1 MPSQQDVANL
11 AKVSFMTVSRVINN
25 QPNVKEETRL
35 KVLSA
40 IRELG
45 YYPDATARA
54 LNTGKTK
61 NIGVVFPHE
70 EYIFSHPFFVE
81 LSIALEEQLSK
92 RGYHLFLGMNRTG
105 GGYEDS
111 ISFLSERK
119 VDGLILIAP
128 LKDDPIIDRLKKAD
142 LPYIFLNGRGREDDS
157 TFVDTDNI
165 QGTEFLMHHLFE
177 LGHERIA
184 FVTGNMSEI
193 NANDRYNTYINELKK
208 MDIKFDNKLIY
219 MGDWSIES
227 GYSAFNTLIKR
238 NDDITAIV
246 FSNDQMALGGIRA
259 AYEKNIYI
267 PEDISICG
275 YDNTKYAHYSVP
287 SLTTIHQPL
296 SDLTEAATE
305 MIISRIEGKSDI
317 SSVIIPAELKVGES
331 SRRID

>member
-11 AKVSFMTVSRVINN
+11 ANVSFMTVSRVINN

-40 IRELG
+40 IKELG

-92 RGYHLFLGMNRTG
+92 RGYHLFLGMNRKG
-105 GGYEDS
+105 EGYEDS

-128 LKDDPIIDRLKKAD
+128 LKEDPIIDRLKKAN
-142 LPYIFLNGRGREDDS
+142 LPYIFLNGRGKEKDS

-165 QGTEFLMHHLFE
+165 QGTKFLMHHLFE
-177 LGHERIA
+177 LGHKRIA

-193 NANDRYNTYINELKK
+193 NANDRYNTYINELQKK
-208 MDIKFDNKLIY
+208 DIKFDNKLIY

-227 GYSAFNTLIKR
+227 GYAAFNTLVKR

-267 PEDISICG
+267 PEEISVCG
-275 YDNTKYAHYSVP
+275 YDNTKYANYSVP

-296 SDLTEAATE
+296 SDLTEAAAE
-305 MIISRIEGKSDI
+305 MIISRIEGKKDI
-317 SSVIIPAELKVGES
+317 TNVIIPAELKVRES
-331 SRRID
+331 SRRIN